1 MNYGVLIHNNVK
13 TLKIYVFG
21 NVISYRALLMHF
33 SDFVPNKLKKKNTNS
48 THFSNVFS
56 FSYLRY
62 YICILAFFYLTNSK
76 TLEIFVFDNIISPF
90 FFFMPFS
97 VSVGKKLK
105 NTENR
110 RFWLSCFVFLYRV
123 LSMLFSVL
131 VPSTP
136 INIQKALFWKSRF
149 LSSFRIQN
157 MY

>member
-1 MNYGVLIHNNVK
+1 M
-13 TLKIYVFG
+13 
-21 NVISYRALLMHF
+21 
-33 SDFVPNKLKKKNTNS
+33 
-48 THFSNVFS
+48 
-56 FSYLRY
+56 
-62 YICILAFFYLTNSK
+62 AFFYLTNSK

-90 FFFMPFS
+90 FFFFMRFS

-149 LSSFRIQN
+149 FSSFRVQKHVLVVFSKTPKCMESKLYWRN
-157 MY
+157 KQKRVF

>member
-1 MNYGVLIHNNVK
+1 MKTHVYGKVVL
-13 TLKIYVFG
+13 
-21 NVISYRALLMHF
+21 
-33 SDFVPNKLKKKNTNS
+33 
-48 THFSNVFS
+48 FS
-56 FSYLRY
+56 FIGCFPCFFKYLFL
-62 YICILAFFYLTNSK
+62 IILFLH
-76 TLEIFVFDNIISPF
+76 VF

-149 LSSFRIQN
+149 LSSYRVQKHILVVFSKTSKCMQSKLYGRNKQKRVFW
-157 MY
+157 MFSVVYVPKH